1 MMLIMSS
8 VVCKDLVVSF
18 TTIWSLPSIGPLD
31 QGSQKGDMKHS
42 YPTAQTA

>member
-18 TTIWSLPSIGPLD
+18 TTIWSLPSIGLD